1 MLKKS
6 LQRCDQH
13 LVCTVEKMKAKGR
26 TGFREEGW
34 ELPTALRSLM
44 ERLCLFRKL
53 SPLYQAFQRPLS
65 PPPSTSTAGNM
76 PVTKVTNVSLAA
88 GARPFPP
95 EDPKRGSFWDPLGV
109 MACHSSTS
117 SAEEP
122 LMTKRTPL
130 LTALM
135 YRHSTVL
142 GLGKPEDRGWW
153 RWEKGDGCILS
164 CRYQVR
170 ARLATE

>member
-1 MLKKS
+1 
-6 LQRCDQH
+6 
-13 LVCTVEKMKAKGR
+13 
-26 TGFREEGW
+26 
-34 ELPTALRSLM
+34 M
-44 ERLCLFRKL
+44 EWLCLFRKL

-76 PVTKVTNVSLAA
+76 PVTNMTNVSLAA

-95 EDPKRGSFWDPLGV
+95 EDPKRGPFWDPLGV
-109 MACHSSTS
+109 LVCHSLTS

-122 LMTKRTPL
+122 LMTKRSPL

-135 YRHSTVL
+135 YGHCTVL
-142 GLGKPEDRGWW
+142 GLGKPEDWGWW
-153 RWEKGDGCILS
+153 RWKKGDSCILS

-170 ARLATE
+170 ARLATELRQYFLEFLCVPLIKQCPDLPSVINCRGSELRGKWD